1 MTTATDSAAFDA
13 TPVRVGAGMLLAWIA
28 FWLLMISV
36 GVQEELRDGGRELWR
51 PVMAELTSALVATVI
66 ALTQWRLGKRLDPLL
81 REPRR
86 WFMRML
92 AWTPLVAFGF
102 VGAVFALRY
111 GLLALAGHAIPRTPS
126 GAVVVYEV
134 LKFSIFYVLFCG
146 VQFGV
151 RSYMAWH
158 SERLRAERH
167 QRLSRE
173 AQLLQLTQQL
183 QPHFLFNALNTVSSL
198 IHSDPHLADAL
209 LTQLAALLRAASDV
223 SQRPEQPLAD
233 ELRLLKG
240 YAAIMAE
247 RFGDRVRLSW
257 EIDDDTLACPVP
269 TLGLQPLVE
278 NCFRHVVEPRRAT
291 THIVVRAR
299 RDGARLVIE
308 VEDDGGV
315 LVAAPVFGVGLGN
328 LQRRLEALHS
338 RQALLSL
345 HARDGAGVVATV
357 ELPCAY

>member
-1 MTTATDSAAFDA
+1 MASDSAALEP

-36 GVQEELRDGGRELWR
+36 GVQEELRDGGRQWWR
-51 PVMAELTSALVATVI
+51 PVMAELTSALVATAI
-66 ALTQWRLGKRLDPLL
+66 ALTQWRLGMRLDPLL

-92 AWTPLVAFGF
+92 VWTPLVALGF
-102 VGAVFALRY
+102 VGVVFALRY
-111 GLLALAGHAIPRTPS
+111 ALLALAGQAIPPPPT
-126 GAVVVYEV
+126 AAIVLYEV

-158 SERLRAERH
+158 GERLRAERH
-167 QRLSRE
+167 ERLSQQ

-198 IHSDPHLADAL
+198 IHSNPDLADAL
-209 LTQLAALLRAASDV
+209 LTQLATLLRAATDV
-223 SQRPEQPLAD
+223 AQRAEQPLAD
-233 ELRLLKG
+233 ELKLLKG

-247 RFGDRVRLSW
+247 RFDERVRVQW
-257 EIDDDTLACPVP
+257 QIDDAALACPVP
-269 TLGLQPLVE
+269 TLGLQPLLE

-291 THIVVRAR
+291 THITVRAR
-299 RDGARLVIE
+299 RNGERVVIE

-315 LVAAPVFGVGLGN
+315 LTGPVTFGVGLGN
-328 LQRRLEALHS
+328 LRRRLEALHGS
-338 RQALLSL
+338 QALLQL
-345 HARDGAGVVATV
+345 RARKGGGVVATV
-357 ELPCAY
+357 HLPCAC